1 LEKKL
6 KNSTSFKND
15 LDLDNIISNRKK
27 DHLFISLNK
36 DVSYKTIKTG
46 FENYRFIHQA
56 LPELDLNEIDTS
68 TTIFGKKL
76 NLPLMI
82 SPLVGGIAAGENI
95 NKKLAKVAQE
105 LNIAMGVGSQRLV
118 LEELDNGLTL
128 RSFQIRDIAPDILLF
143 SNIGAVQLNY
153 GFTIKHCRKSIK
165 MINADGLILH
175 LNSMQE
181 VFQPEGNYN
190 FSNLQE
196 KIKNICDNLEYPVI
210 VREVGFGIS
219 SETAEKLIL
228 ANVSGIDV
236 GGSGGTS
243 WIEVEKQRTEFE
255 TLKNVAEIFKDWGIP
270 TSESILAVKKTMDK
284 LFNLKKSNNKSK
296 NNSVKSNETCKFVL
310 IASGGIRD
318 GLDIAKAIALGAD
331 LVGIALPILKKINIS
346 IDACISYIKELELG
360 LKIAMFGIGAK
371 SIEELKNTSF
381 LIRK

>member
-1 LEKKL
+1 MEKKL

-15 LDLDNIISNRKK
+15 LDIDNIISNRKK

-56 LPELDLNEIDTS
+56 LPELDLNKIDTS
-68 TTIFGKKL
+68 TTIFGKKI

-82 SPLVGGIAAGENI
+82 SPLVGGIVAGENI
-95 NKKLAKVAQE
+95 NKKLARVAQE

-118 LEELDNGLTL
+118 LEELDNGLTFK
-128 RSFQIRDIAPDILLF
+128 SFQIRDVAPDILLF

-196 KIKNICDNLEYPVI
+196 KIKSICDNLEYPVI

-219 SETAEKLIL
+219 SEAAEKLIL

-243 WIEVEKQRTEFE
+243 WIEVEKQRAEFE

-284 LFNLKKSNNKSK
+284 LINFKKTNNKSK
-296 NNSVKSNETCKFVL
+296 NNSVKNNKTSKFVL

-318 GLDIAKAIALGAD
+318 GLDIAKALALGAD
-331 LVGIALPILKKINIS
+331 LAGIALPILKKVNIS
-346 IDACISYIKELELG
+346 IDACINYIKELELG

-371 SIEELKNTSF
+371 SIEELKNTKF
-381 LIRK
+381 LIKK

>member
-1 LEKKL
+1 MEKKL

>member
-331 LVGIALPILKKINIS
+331 LVGIALPVLKKINIS

>member
-15 LDLDNIISNRKK
+15 LDIDNIISNRKK

-56 LPELDLNEIDTS
+56 LPELDLNKIDTS
-68 TTIFGKKL
+68 TTIFGKKI

-82 SPLVGGIAAGENI
+82 SPLVGGIVAGENI
-95 NKKLAKVAQE
+95 NKKLARVAQE

-118 LEELDNGLTL
+118 LEELDNGLTFK
-128 RSFQIRDIAPDILLF
+128 SFQIRDVAPDILLF

-196 KIKNICDNLEYPVI
+196 KIKSICDNLEYPVI

-219 SETAEKLIL
+219 SEAAEKLIL

-243 WIEVEKQRTEFE
+243 WIEVEKQRAEFE

-284 LFNLKKSNNKSK
+284 LINFKKTNNKSK
-296 NNSVKSNETCKFVL
+296 NNSVKNNKTSKFVL

-318 GLDIAKAIALGAD
+318 GLDIAKALALGAD
-331 LVGIALPILKKINIS
+331 LAGIALPILKKVNIS
-346 IDACISYIKELELG
+346 IDACINYIKELELG

-371 SIEELKNTSF
+371 SIEELKNTKF
-381 LIRK
+381 LIKK